1 MKTVLQVL
9 AASFEMESNIALGPE
24 ASAISLTISAAK

>member
-24 ASAISLTISAAK
+24 ASSQCHLH